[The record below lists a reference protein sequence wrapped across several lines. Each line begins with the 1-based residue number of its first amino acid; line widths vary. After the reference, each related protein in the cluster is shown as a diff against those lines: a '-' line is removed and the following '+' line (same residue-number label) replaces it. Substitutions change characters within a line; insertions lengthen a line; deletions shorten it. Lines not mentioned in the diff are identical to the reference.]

1 MHNGVFQFTI
11 FGKYLYITFIMTVFL
26 LSSIWDYF
34 KNDLWAL
41 LENFLFSVWIA
52 VFLLMASLLLR
63 KTKVKAK

>member
-1 MHNGVFQFTI
+1 MTR

-34 KNDLWAL
+34 KNDHWAL